1 MAPSGAQVRHSVEL
15 PLCKATSGG
24 SSLMPN
30 VTIIGA
36 GLAGSEAAWQ
46 AAELG
51 CSVELWEMRPK
62 RETPAHRTE
71 HFAELVCSNSLGNL
85 ALETASGLLKEE
97 LRRLGSVILHCADTN
112 PVPAGGA
119 LGVAREDFPRAVTKT
134 IHAHPNIEVIHK
146 EVTEIPQGPTVV
158 ATGPLTSDTLAKKI
172 EVLSGETL
180 YFYDAASP
188 IIHRDSLDDS
198 IIYRASRYCK
208 GEAAYLNCPMTEEQY
223 YAFVEDLATAE
234 LSPIKDFEEDLYF
247 EGCLPV
253 ETIAR
258 RGKDTLRFGPMKPV
272 GLPDPRT
279 GEIPYAVV
287 QLRQDDA
294 EGRLYNIVGFQTRLK
309 WGEQRRVFRTIP
321 GLENADFARMGVMHR
336 NTYLPSNQ
344 MLEATMRIR
353 RNLSTAPLFFAG
365 QLTGVEGYVESTAMG
380 HIAGTNAMRLARGEE
395 PVTMPR
401 GTMMGA
407 LAHYITTKEGT
418 LQPINSNWGL
428 VPTVPKKEKG
438 RRLGKPERRQ
448 RQANTALAVLDGFM
462 REGAKAAV

>member
-1 MAPSGAQVRHSVEL
+1 MAAGVTWRRI
-15 PLCKATSGG
+15 TSLQSHEGG

-97 LRRLGSVILHCADTN
+97 LRRLGSVILHCAEAN
-112 PVPAGGA
+112 QVPAGGA
-119 LGVAREDFPRAVTKT
+119 LGVAREDFPSAVTET
-134 IHAHPNIEVIHK
+134 IQAHPNIEVIRK
-146 EVTEIPQGPTVV
+146 EITDIPRGPTVV
-158 ATGPLTSDTLAKKI
+158 ATGPLTSDALAEKI
-172 EVLSGETL
+172 EDLSGETL

-188 IIHRDSLDDS
+188 IIHRDTLDDS
-198 IIYRASRYCK
+198 IIYRASRYGK
-208 GEAAYLNCPMTEEQY
+208 GEAAYLNCPMTKEQY
-223 YAFVEDLATAE
+223 YAFVEDLAAAE

-279 GEIPYAVV
+279 GKIPYAVV

-294 EGRLYNIVGFQTRLK
+294 EGHLYNIVGFQTRLK
-309 WGEQRRVFRTIP
+309 WGEQRRVFRQIP
-321 GLENADFARMGVMHR
+321 GLKNADFARMGVMHR
-336 NTYLPSNQ
+336 NTYLPSNH

-353 RNLSTAPLFFAG
+353 GDLSEEPLFFAG
-365 QLTGVEGYVESTAMG
+365 QLTGVEGYVESAAMG
-380 HIAGTNAMRLARGEE
+380 HVAGTNAARLARGQE
-395 PVTMPR
+395 PITMPR
-401 GTMMGA
+401 GTMIGA

-428 VPTVPKKEKG
+428 VPAVPKRENG
-438 RRLGKPERRQ
+438 RRLGKPERRE
-448 RQANTALAVLDGFM
+448 RQARTALSVLDEFM

>member
-1 MAPSGAQVRHSVEL
+1 
-15 PLCKATSGG
+15 
-24 SSLMPN
+24 MPN

-46 AAELG
+46 AAERG
-51 CSVELWEMRPK
+51 CSVELWEMRPQ
-62 RETPAHRTE
+62 RGTPAHRTE

-97 LRRLGSVILHCADTN
+97 LRRLGSVILRCADAN

-119 LGVAREDFPRAVTKT
+119 LGVAREDFPRAVTET
-134 IHAHPNIEVIHK
+134 IQAHPNIEVIRK
-146 EVTEIPQGPTVV
+146 EVTDIPRGPTVV
-158 ATGPLTSDTLAKKI
+158 ATGPLTADALAKKI
-172 EVLSGETL
+172 EDISGETL

-188 IIHRDSLDDS
+188 IIHRDSLNDT
-198 IIYRASRYCK
+198 IIYRASRYGK

-223 YAFVEDLATAE
+223 YAFVEDLAAAE

-321 GLENADFARMGVMHR
+321 GLQNADFARMGVMHR
-336 NTYLPSNQ
+336 NTYLPSNH
-344 MLEATMRIR
+344 MLDATMQIR
-353 RNLSTAPLFFAG
+353 EALGEASLFFAG

-380 HIAGTNAMRLARGEE
+380 HIAGTNAARLARGAE
-395 PVTMPR
+395 PLAMPR

-428 VPTVPKKEKG
+428 IPTVPKKENG
-438 RRLGKPERRQ
+438 RRMSKPERRQ
-448 RQANTALAVLDGFM
+448 RQARMALSTLDEFM
-462 REGAKAAV
+462 REDIKTAV

>member
-1 MAPSGAQVRHSVEL
+1 
-15 PLCKATSGG
+15 
-24 SSLMPN
+24 MPK
-30 VTIIGA
+30 VIIIGA

-46 AAELG
+46 AAQLG
-51 CSVELWEMRPK
+51 CSVELWEMRPQ
-62 RETPAHRTE
+62 RESPAHRTE

-97 LRRLGSVILHCADTN
+97 LRRLGSVILRCADAN

-119 LGVAREDFPRAVTKT
+119 LGVAREDFPRAVTQKVRS
-134 IHAHPNIEVIHK
+134 HPNIRVVRK
-146 EVTEIPQGPTVV
+146 EATHIPQGPTVV
-158 ATGPLTSDTLAKKI
+158 ATGPLTSDALAEKI
-172 EVLSGETL
+172 VDLSGETL

-198 IIYRASRYCK
+198 IIYRASRYGK

-294 EGRLYNIVGFQTRLK
+294 EGLLYNIVGFQTRLK
-309 WGEQRRVFRTIP
+309 WGEQRRIFRTIP
-321 GLENADFARMGVMHR
+321 GLQNADFARMGVMHR
-336 NTYLPSNQ
+336 NTYLPSNH
-344 MLEATMRIR
+344 MLDATMRIR
-353 RNLSTAPLFFAG
+353 EALGEAPLFFAG

-380 HIAGTNAMRLARGEE
+380 HIAGTNAARLARGEE
-395 PVTMPR
+395 PITMPR

-428 VPTVPKKEKG
+428 VPTVPKRENG
-438 RRLGKPERRQ
+438 RRLSKPERRQ
-448 RQANTALAVLDGFM
+448 RQARTALATLDEFM
-462 REGAKAAV
+462 REGIRTAV

>member
-1 MAPSGAQVRHSVEL
+1 
-15 PLCKATSGG
+15 
-24 SSLMPN
+24 
-30 VTIIGA
+30 
-36 GLAGSEAAWQ
+36 
-46 AAELG
+46 
-51 CSVELWEMRPK
+51 MRPK

-112 PVPAGGA
+112 TVPAGGA

-134 IHAHPNIEVIHK
+134 IHAHPNIEVIRK

-158 ATGPLTSDTLAKKI
+158 ATGPLTSDSLAKKI

-321 GLENADFARMGVMHR
+321 GLQNADFARMGVMHR
-336 NTYLPSNQ
+336 NTYLPSNH
-344 MLEATMRIR
+344 MLDATMQI
-353 RNLSTAPLFFAG
+353 S
-365 QLTGVEGYVESTAMG
+365 
-380 HIAGTNAMRLARGEE
+380 H
-395 PVTMPR
+395 
-401 GTMMGA
+401 
-407 LAHYITTKEGT
+407 
-418 LQPINSNWGL
+418 
-428 VPTVPKKEKG
+428 
-438 RRLGKPERRQ
+438 
-448 RQANTALAVLDGFM
+448 
-462 REGAKAAV
+462 

>member
-1 MAPSGAQVRHSVEL
+1 
-15 PLCKATSGG
+15 
-24 SSLMPN
+24 MPN

-51 CSVELWEMRPK
+51 CSVELWEMRPQ

-97 LRRLGSVILHCADTN
+97 LRRLGSVILRCAEAN

-119 LGVAREDFPRAVTKT
+119 LGVAREDFPRAVTET
-134 IHAHPNIEVIHK
+134 VRSHPNIRVVRK
-146 EVTEIPQGPTVV
+146 EATHIPDGPTVA
-158 ATGPLTSDTLAKKI
+158 ATGPLTSGSLAEKI
-172 EVLSGETL
+172 EDLSGERL

-188 IIHRDSLDDS
+188 IIHRDSVDDS
-198 IIYRASRYCK
+198 IIYRASRYGK
-208 GEAAYLNCPMTEEQY
+208 GEAAYLNCPMNESEY
-223 YAFVEDLATAE
+223 YTFVDDLAAAE

-272 GLPDPRT
+272 GLPHPRT

-294 EGRLYNIVGFQTRLK
+294 EDRLYNIVGFQTRLK

-321 GLENADFARMGVMHR
+321 GLRNADFARMGVMHR
-336 NTYLPSNQ
+336 NTYLPSNH
-344 MLEATMRIR
+344 MLDATMRIR
-353 RNLSTAPLFFAG
+353 VALGEAPLFFAG

-380 HIAGTNAMRLARGEE
+380 HIAGTNVARIARGEE
-395 PVTMPR
+395 LLTMPR

-428 VPTVPKKEKG
+428 VPSVPKKENGK
-438 RRLGKPERRQ
+438 RLSKPERRQ
-448 RQANTALAVLDGFM
+448 RQARTALAVLDEFM
-462 REGAKAAV
+462 RDGVRTAV

>member
-1 MAPSGAQVRHSVEL
+1 
-15 PLCKATSGG
+15 
-24 SSLMPN
+24 MPD
-30 VTIIGA
+30 VTILGA

-46 AAELG
+46 AARRG
-51 CSVELWEMRPK
+51 CSVELWEMRPA

-71 HFAELVCSNSLGNL
+71 HFAELVCSNSLGNRS
-85 ALETASGLLKEE
+85 LETASGLLKEE
-97 LRRLGSVILHCADTN
+97 LRRLGSVILDCADAN
-112 PVPAGGA
+112 SVPAGGA
-119 LGVAREDFPRAVTKT
+119 LGVAREDFPRAVTET
-134 IHAHPNIEVIHK
+134 VGSHPNIEVVRK
-146 EVTEIPQGPTVV
+146 EATELPEGPAVV
-158 ATGPLTSDTLAKKI
+158 ATGPLTSDTLAEEI
-172 EVLSGETL
+172 EALSGERL

-188 IIHRDSLDDS
+188 IIHRDSLDES
-198 IIYRASRYCK
+198 VIYRASRYNK

-223 YAFVEDLATAE
+223 YAFVEDVATAE

-258 RGKDTLRFGPMKPV
+258 RGEETLRFGPMKPV

-279 GEIPYAVV
+279 DKIPYAVV

-321 GLENADFARMGVMHR
+321 GLANADFARMGVMHR

-344 MLEATMRIR
+344 MLDATMRIR
-353 RNLSTAPLFFAG
+353 ERLSDKPLFFAG

-380 HIAGTNAMRLARGEE
+380 HIAGTNAARISRGQE

-428 VPTVPKKEKG
+428 VPAVPKKENG
-438 RRLGKPERRQ
+438 RRLSKPERRQ
-448 RQANTALAVLDGFM
+448 RQAATALGVLDEFM
-462 REGAKAAV
+462 REGVRTAV

>member
-1 MAPSGAQVRHSVEL
+1 
-15 PLCKATSGG
+15 
-24 SSLMPN
+24 MPD
-30 VTIIGA
+30 VTILGA

-46 AAELG
+46 AAERG
-51 CSVELWEMRPK
+51 CSVELWEMRPVK
-62 RETPAHRTE
+62 ETPAHRTE

-85 ALETASGLLKEE
+85 SLTTASGLLKEE
-97 LRRLGSVILHCADTN
+97 LRRVGSVILRCPA
-112 PVPAGGA
+112 PKGPPAGGA
-119 LGVAREDFPRAVTKT
+119 LGVARQDFPRAVTET
-134 IHAHPNIEVIHK
+134 VRSHPNIRVVRK
-146 EVTEIPQGPTVV
+146 EATHLPDGPTVV
-158 ATGPLTSDTLAKKI
+158 ATGPLTSDSLAEKI
-172 EVLSGETL
+172 EDLSGERL

-198 IIYRASRYCK
+198 IIYRASRYGK

-223 YAFVEDLATAE
+223 YAFVEDLAAAE

-258 RGKDTLRFGPMKPV
+258 RGEDTLRFGPMKPV

-294 EGRLYNIVGFQTRLK
+294 EGHLYNIVGFQTRLK

-336 NTYLPSNQ
+336 NTYLPSNR

-353 RNLSTAPLFFAG
+353 GELSDAPLFFAG
-365 QLTGVEGYVESTAMG
+365 QLTGVEGYVESAAMG
-380 HIAGTNAMRLARGEE
+380 HIAGANAARLARGEG
-395 PVTMPR
+395 PITMPR

-407 LAHYITTKEGT
+407 LTHYITTKEGT

-428 VPTVPKKEKG
+428 VPTVPKKENG
-438 RRLGKPERRQ
+438 RRLSKPERRQ
-448 RQANTALAVLDGFM
+448 RQARMALSTLDEFM
-462 REGAKAAV
+462 REGKMTAV

>member
-1 MAPSGAQVRHSVEL
+1 
-15 PLCKATSGG
+15 
-24 SSLMPN
+24 MPN

-51 CSVELWEMRPK
+51 CSVELWEMRPQ

-85 ALETASGLLKEE
+85 SLETASGLLKEE
-97 LRRLGSVILHCADTN
+97 LRRLGSVILRCAESN

-119 LGVAREDFPRAVTKT
+119 LGVAREDFPRAVTET
-134 IHAHPNIEVIHK
+134 VHAHPNIEVIRK
-146 EVTEIPQGPTVV
+146 EVTDIPNGPTVV
-158 ATGPLTSDTLAKKI
+158 ATGPLTSDALAKKI
-172 EVLSGETL
+172 EDLSGETL

-198 IIYRASRYCK
+198 IIYRASRYGK

-223 YAFVEDLATAE
+223 YAFVEDLAAAE

-321 GLENADFARMGVMHR
+321 GFQNADFARMGVMHR
-336 NTYLPSNQ
+336 NTYLPSNH
-344 MLEATMRIR
+344 MLDATMRIR
-353 RNLSTAPLFFAG
+353 ETLGEAPLFFAG

-380 HIAGTNAMRLARGEE
+380 HIAGTNAARLVRGEE

-407 LAHYITTKEGT
+407 LAHYLTTKEGA

-428 VPTVPKKEKG
+428 VPTVPKKENG
-438 RRLGKPERRQ
+438 RRLSKPKRRQ
-448 RQANTALAVLDGFM
+448 RQARRALSTLDEFM
-462 REGAKAAV
+462 REGIETTV

>member
-1 MAPSGAQVRHSVEL
+1 MPEVTVI
-15 PLCKATSGG
+15 GG
-24 SSLMPN
+24 
-30 VTIIGA
+30 

-51 CSVELWEMRPK
+51 CPVELWEMRPVK
-62 RETPAHRTE
+62 QTPAHHTE
-71 HFAELVCSNSLGNL
+71 DFAELVCSNSLGNRS
-85 ALETASGLLKEE
+85 LETAPGLLKEE
-97 LRRLGSVILHCADTN
+97 LRRLGSVILRCADAHS
-112 PVPAGGA
+112 VPAGGA
-119 LGVAREDFPRAVTKT
+119 LGVAREDFSRAVTEAV
-134 IHAHPNIEVIHK
+134 HSHPRIQVVRAEA
-146 EVTEIPQGPTVV
+146 TELPGGPTVV
-158 ATGPLTSDTLAKKI
+158 ATGPLTSDALVRKI
-172 EVLSGETL
+172 EALSGETL

-188 IIHRDSLDDS
+188 IIFRDSLDDGA
-198 IIYRASRYCK
+198 IYRASRYGK

-234 LSPIKDFEEDLYF
+234 LSPIKNFEEDMYF

-258 RGKDTLRFGPMKPV
+258 RGSETLRFGPMKPV

-279 GEIPYAVV
+279 DKVPFAVV

-294 EGRLYNIVGFQTRLK
+294 GGRLFNIVGFQTRLK

-336 NTYLPSNQ
+336 NTYLPSNR

-353 RNLSTAPLFFAG
+353 GELSDAPLFFAG
-365 QLTGVEGYVESTAMG
+365 QLTGVEGYVESAAMG
-380 HIAGTNAMRLARGEE
+380 HIAGANAARLARGEA
-395 PVTMPR
+395 PITMPR

-407 LAHYITTKEGT
+407 LANYITTKEGT

-428 VPTVPKKEKG
+428 VPAAPKRENG
-438 RRLGKPERRQ
+438 RRLAKPERRQ
-448 RQANTALAVLDGFM
+448 RQARMALDVLEEFVSLISLNAP
-462 REGAKAAV
+462 RLARRH

>member
-1 MAPSGAQVRHSVEL
+1 
-15 PLCKATSGG
+15 
-24 SSLMPN
+24 MPD
-30 VTIIGA
+30 VTILGA

-46 AAELG
+46 AAERG
-51 CSVELWEMRPK
+51 CSVELWEMRPA

-85 ALETASGLLKEE
+85 SLTTASGLLKEE
-97 LRRLGSVILHCADTN
+97 LRRLGSVILGCAEAN
-112 PVPAGGA
+112 SVPAGGA
-119 LGVAREDFPRAVTKT
+119 LGVAREDFPRAVTET
-134 IHAHPNIEVIHK
+134 IYAHPNIEVIRK
-146 EVTEIPQGPTVV
+146 EVTDIPRGPTVV
-158 ATGPLTSDTLAKKI
+158 ATGPLTSDALAKKI
-172 EVLSGETL
+172 VDLSGETL

-188 IIHRDSLDDS
+188 IIHRDSLNDS
-198 IIYRASRYCK
+198 IIYRASRYGK

-223 YAFVEDLATAE
+223 YAFVEDLAAAE

-253 ETIAR
+253 ETITR

-294 EGRLYNIVGFQTRLK
+294 EGHLYNIVGFQTRLK

-321 GLENADFARMGVMHR
+321 GLQNADFARMGVMHR
-336 NTYLPSNQ
+336 NTYLPSNHI
-344 MLEATMRIR
+344 LDATMRIR
-353 RNLSTAPLFFAG
+353 EALGEAPLFFAG
-365 QLTGVEGYVESTAMG
+365 QLTGVEGYIESTAMG
-380 HIAGTNAMRLARGEE
+380 HIAGTNAARLARGED
-395 PVTMPR
+395 PITMPR

-407 LAHYITTKEGT
+407 LAHSITTKEGT

-428 VPTVPKKEKG
+428 VPTVPKRANG
-438 RRLGKPERRQ
+438 RRLSKPERRQ
-448 RQANTALAVLDGFM
+448 RQARMALSTLDGFV
-462 REGAKAAV
+462 REVIKPAV